1 MGAQIKSLV
10 VDLKKKAARAKSLLD
25 FYNPDKYPASV
36 LEYHKENWSLKIE
49 TAQIDLMEALFDIT
63 ESVDG
68 AANQEDLVEC
78 EEIVKNISEEAVKFT
93 IQFTRKLLSLTAESD
108 PPLVAASD
116 EARAAVIVDQD
127 KLDNDQKDPLAET
140 KKIDFTMDT
149 EVPVSGAIEEK
160 HKFGCEVKDSMEAI
174 LVRLP
179 LGDQAFVTFS
189 ASSGHKTELL
199 TNFSYSRSQL
209 SKQQMNPISGDLREL
224 SAENLFGYI
233 ESCYTGPDLAI
244 MDIVKPFILITRRE
258 VTAEILLSVAM
269 FSAAATHGDLTDRT
283 GIGGECRIASTED
296 LRNYYPVIVSSFKNV
311 YVYSYTHLQVS

>member
-93 IQFTRKLLSLTAESD
+93 IQVTQKLLSLTAESD

-199 TNFSYSRSQL
+199 TNLSYSRSQL

>member
-199 TNFSYSRSQL
+199 TNLSYSRSQL

-296 LRNYYPVIVSSFKNV
+296 LRNYCVRIVSSRKNLFN
-311 YVYSYTHLQVS
+311 YTHLQVS